1 MNVRL
6 KTRPR
11 PRFMRAAPTILVTGT
26 WQAAFFDPIWA
37 SYFSLC
43 KLCQPFWL
51 FIKYSVNMAKLS
63 ETFSPLSHSIK
74 CLPFV
79 ISLWL
84 SCFCV
89 QNVWKDS
96 NQILSRQMKD
106 DHVRERRLKLLSMCQ
121 ALFERVTDSFP
132 FIHSALFGERKLA
145 WKIKR
150 NKCFCHGT
158 NDCGEFQGLFWFA
171 ISKWSVRY

>member
-1 MNVRL
+1 MKSRL

-26 WQAAFFDPIWA
+26 WQVAFFDPIWA

-79 ISLWL
+79 ISHFTVTELL
-84 SCFCV
+84 LCAKCLKGF
-89 QNVWKDS
+89 KS
-96 NQILSRQMKD
+96 NPEPSDERRSRQ
-106 DHVRERRLKLLSMCQ
+106 RE
-121 ALFERVTDSFP
+121 
-132 FIHSALFGERKLA
+132 
-145 WKIKR
+145 KIKASLYVPGPFWTSDR
-150 NKCFCHGT
+150 LLPLHPFCT
-158 NDCGEFQGLFWFA
+158 LWWKKTSMEN
-171 ISKWSVRY
+171 